1 MTRRSFLYIF
11 VIAPGLLLT
20 SAVIPALAAGKRKPS
35 KNPPQKPL
43 DVNKATAEE
52 LEQVPGIGPVTARA
66 IVNYRVKNGPFRRL
80 EELMIIDG
88 ISEQKLEKL
97 RPWLVVK

>member
-1 MTRRSFLYIF
+1 MTRRNLLQGLII
-11 VIAPGLLLT
+11 VLGLLL
-20 SAVIPALAAGKRKPS
+20 AGAAIPGQAAGKRKSS
-35 KNPPQKPL
+35 KNPPKQPL
-43 DVNKATAEE
+43 DVNQATAEE
-52 LEQVPGIGPVTARA
+52 LEQVPGIGPVTAKA
-66 IVNYRVKNGPFRRL
+66 IVRYREKNGPFRRF